1 MPCSRW
7 SGTEPT
13 HTRRCRGQG
22 MTEYMLA
29 VVLIVIVL
37 AVPWGNQPAPAL
49 QLMQA
54 LQSFYSH
61 FSTSMSLA

>member
-1 MPCSRW
+1 MPCSPW
-7 SGTEPT
+7 SRTEA
-13 HTRRCRGQG
+13 TRRRSRGQG

-29 VVLIVIVL
+29 IVLIVIVL
-37 AVPWGNQPAPAL
+37 IIPWGNQPAPAV

-54 LQSFYSH
+54 FQTFYIH

>member
-1 MPCSRW
+1 MPCSPGSRTE
-7 SGTEPT
+7 SG
-13 HTRRCRGQG
+13 RQRNRGQG

-37 AVPWGNQPAPAL
+37 AIPWGNQPAPAL

-54 LQSFYSH
+54 IQTFYTH